1 MKKLKFL
8 LVSLLL
14 LGGSTILNAQDD
26 SQGKAVGNFMYS
38 NQRSYVVIAVMLTI
52 LLGLIL
58 YMVRVDRKLTKLEK
72 ENK

>member
-1 MKKLKFL
+1 MKKLKYL

-14 LGGSTILNAQDD
+14 LGGSTVLNAQDD
-26 SQGKAVGNFMYS
+26 SQGVGKFMYS

-58 YMVRVDRKLTKLEK
+58 YMIRVDRKLTRLEK

>member
-1 MKKLKFL
+1 MKKMKYL

-26 SQGKAVGNFMYS
+26 SQGKSVGNFMYS

-58 YMVRVDRKLTKLEK
+58 FMVRVDRKLTKLEK